1 MEEILNA
8 FPTLNSIQIQQFEQL
23 KPLYEDW
30 NSKINVVSRKDMDQ
44 FYVHHVLHSLAIAKV
59 IQFKKETRIL
69 DVGTGGGFP
78 LIPLAIFFPEVK
90 FFAVDSIGKK
100 IMVVN
105 AIADELELKNIR
117 ATHQRAEKVDGQF
130 DFIVSRAVTRS
141 KPFISWVENKVKSTS
156 FNEFKNGFIFLKGGD
171 LDQELKEVKREYSCF
186 NIRSFF
192 SDPFFETKKVIY
204 IPY

>member
-8 FPTLNSIQIQQFEQL
+8 FPNLSVIQIQQFEQL
-23 KPLYEDW
+23 KALYEDW
-30 NSKINVVSRKDMDQ
+30 NSKINVISRKDMEQ
-44 FYVHHVLHSLAIAKV
+44 FYVHHVLHSLTIAKV
-59 IQFKKETRIL
+59 IQFKMETRVL

-78 LIPLAIFFPEVK
+78 LIPLAILFPQVK

-105 AIADELELKNIR
+105 AIADELNLKNIR
-117 ATHQRAEKVDGQF
+117 ATHQRAEEVDGQF
-130 DFIVSRAVTRS
+130 DFIISRAVTRS
-141 KPFISWVENKVKSTS
+141 ERFISWVEGKIKSTS
-156 FNEFKNGFIFLKGGD
+156 FNELKNGFIFLKGGD
-171 LDQELKEVKREYSCF
+171 LEQELEEVKREYSSF
-186 NIRSFF
+186 NISSFF

>member
-8 FPTLNSIQIQQFEQL
+8 FPNLSAIQIQQFEQL
-23 KPLYEDW
+23 KALYEDW
-30 NSKINVVSRKDMDQ
+30 NSKINVISRKDMEQ
-44 FYVHHVLHSLAIAKV
+44 FYVHHVLHSLTIAKV
-59 IQFKKETRIL
+59 IQFKMETRVL

-78 LIPLAIFFPEVK
+78 LIPLAILFPQVK

-105 AIADELELKNIR
+105 AIADELNLKNIR
-117 ATHQRAEKVDGQF
+117 ATHQRAEEVDGQF
-130 DFIVSRAVTRS
+130 DFIISRAVTRS
-141 KPFISWVENKVKSTS
+141 ERFISWVEGKIKSTS
-156 FNEFKNGFIFLKGGD
+156 FNELKNGFIFLKGGD
-171 LDQELKEVKREYSCF
+171 LEQELEEVKREYSSF
-186 NIRSFF
+186 NISSFF